1 MLIKRSGSCHGASR
15 FVLLSF
21 AWLVGRRLPASF
33 GVGRKPMR
41 LCPGKFRQSVDES
54 RPFGQ
59 EGVDLSLGR
68 ADAASKP
75 INFTLVAIPR
85 GTTHSKWGNRATSST
100 VGHRCESRSNPA
112 RLGLARVPWHEICP
126 VYAQTLR
133 GCNQLSQPNLRG
145 VEKPFDFQ
153 PRLKKV
159 ASQSCN
165 ALTTQEDY
173 TRPICES

>member
-41 LCPGKFRQSVDES
+41 LCPGKVRQSVDES

-68 ADAASKP
+68 ADAASKS
-75 INFTLVAIPR
+75 INFISSNFREAPLTQSGGTVPPQVRLAIGARAAAIPHDVVY
-85 GTTHSKWGNRATSST
+85 HSCLGMSS
-100 VGHRCESRSNPA
+100 
-112 RLGLARVPWHEICP
+112 VPKGPCR
-126 VYAQTLR
+126 YM
-133 GCNQLSQPNLRG
+133 G
-145 VEKPFDFQ
+145 
-153 PRLKKV
+153 
-159 ASQSCN
+159 
-165 ALTTQEDY
+165 Y
-173 TRPICES
+173 T